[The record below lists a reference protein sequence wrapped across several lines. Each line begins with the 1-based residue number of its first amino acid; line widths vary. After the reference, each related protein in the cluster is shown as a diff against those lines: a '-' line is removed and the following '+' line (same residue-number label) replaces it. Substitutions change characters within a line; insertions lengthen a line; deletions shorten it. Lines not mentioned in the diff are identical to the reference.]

1 MMKQRCKTLPARVL
15 AVVLSLVMLLGSL
28 PVSAAESRFLS
39 FQVESVSENGSKT
52 ESREAAYVVGQEL
65 YVSTNF
71 LAKYTLFYYNGDT
84 HAFVRRGQE
93 ANSKFGRVE
102 INPDS
107 QKATVYMNP
116 FSSKEYTLHGVYTFG
131 QTTFLPLDQMAAYLK
146 CSLTIKDDVMRVVN
160 SGYSLVDAEYAMSK
174 IQSKSD
180 LLRYDVGNIVDDI
193 FGGSE
198 MLFKLSGIL
207 GYFGST
213 VFERRI
219 SKLDFIFHT
228 GDIKEYESFLDK
240 CVTDNQAYMDAL
252 TSGDDLINRFSTV
265 AGLNKDV
272 HDTSKKLADLTSII
286 TDVTQPLKEDNL
298 SASLLWKD
306 ASDWNTAFSDLS
318 KITQFADYY
327 LKLGSMCED
336 NQNMLAQFGDRQL
349 KSDTDFP
356 FRVAL
361 LKVKSRYGGST
372 VSNIMA
378 QVGQQLIKYGAD
390 DAVKTALKKAASDAV
405 LSELAIATTT
415 MDVITK
421 VCRAAGCDIASDAN
435 YSIMLDLAV
444 RTMLFNDFNDLDNT
458 LRHTNESQT
467 ENYRQA
473 AIFYL
478 IACKQTFDAAN
489 KLAAKYD
496 MSATY
501 YKNRIKTINTV
512 LSLYYLAIQSKHF
525 DNFAEMEENITN
537 NQQEIRDAG
546 LLQSGK
552 TVSQDEALQI
562 DASADDDLQKRQWN
576 AQNGELDYSTDGHYI
591 YTKFARQDEN
601 YRLYYSLILG
611 DASGSEKVLTEC
623 TEGFV
628 FAGDRVYY
636 CNAGGLYSCNLEG
649 GDQRKEMR
657 FFYDYKNDY
666 YYTHLIPLPN
676 HQILCDTEI
685 ADGAGGTAQLLI
697 YDTENSKSTK
707 IGSLKMD
714 GYCSFYTHGDDLY
727 MSGYG
732 YDGGRTDGTLF
743 KYSLS
748 TADMEVID
756 VDVFVKDF
764 NGIFGDIAYF
774 TDSERGGK
782 INIYKLDL
790 TKNEG
795 FTSFSVYDDDESMH
809 DILIYRDQV
818 FITSGT
824 GAGDGFAVWN
834 GKEFDYKDPG
844 ISEHGLLSEYGGM
857 EFLGS
862 KLVGMTW
869 NGIDNSDD
877 KITQLYDL
885 Q

>member
-1 MMKQRCKTLPARVL
+1 MLPARVL

-71 LAKYTLFYYNGDT
+71 LAKYTLFYYNSDT
-84 HAFVRRGQE
+84 HAFVRKGQE
-93 ANSKFGRVE
+93 ANSQFGRVE

-107 QKATVYMNP
+107 KKATVYMSP

-131 QTTFLPLDQMAAYLK
+131 QTTFLPLDQLAAYLK

-193 FGGSE
+193 FDGSE

-286 TDVTQPLKEDNL
+286 TDVTQPLKEENL

-336 NQNMLAQFGDRQL
+336 NQNMLAQFSDRQL

-372 VSNIMA
+372 VSNIMG

-444 RTMLFNDFNDLDNT
+444 RTMLFNDFNDLDDT
-458 LRHTNESQT
+458 LRHTNASQT

-496 MSATY
+496 MSATH

-525 DNFAEMEENITN
+525 DNFAEMEENISN

-591 YTKFARQDEN
+591 YTKFARQDET

-628 FAGDRVYY
+628 LVGDRVYY
-636 CNAGGLYSCNLEG
+636 CNVGGLYSCNLDG

-657 FFYDYKNDY
+657 LFYDYKNDY

-707 IGSLKMD
+707 IESLKMD

>member
-131 QTTFLPLDQMAAYLK
+131 QTTFLPLNQMAAYLK
-146 CSLTIKDDVMRVVN
+146 CSLTIKDDVIRVVN

-372 VSNIMA
+372 VSNIMG

-390 DAVKTALKKAASDAV
+390 DAVKTALKKVASDAV
-405 LSELAIATTT
+405 LSQLAIATTT

-525 DNFAEMEENITN
+525 DNFAEMEENIAN

-601 YRLYYSLILG
+601 YKLYYSLILG
-611 DASGSEKVLTEC
+611 DASGSEKVLAEC

-628 FAGDRVYY
+628 FVGDRVYY
-636 CNAGGLYSCNLEG
+636 CNAGGLFSCNLDG

>member
-107 QKATVYMNP
+107 QKTTVYMNP

-131 QTTFLPLDQMAAYLK
+131 QTTFLPLNQMAAYLK

-193 FGGSE
+193 FDGSE
-198 MLFKLSGIL
+198 MLFKISGIL

-356 FRVAL
+356 FRMAL

-372 VSNIMA
+372 VSNIMG

-405 LSELAIATTT
+405 LSELAIVTTT

-525 DNFAEMEENITN
+525 DNFAELEENIAN

-562 DASADDDLQKRQWN
+562 DTSADDDLQKRQWN

-727 MSGYG
+727 MFGYG

>member
-71 LAKYTLFYYNGDT
+71 LAKYTLFYYNSDT

-107 QKATVYMNP
+107 KKATVYMNP

-174 IQSKSD
+174 IQGKSD

-193 FGGSE
+193 FAGSE

-272 HDTSKKLADLTSII
+272 HDTSKKLANLTSII

-349 KSDTDFP
+349 KSCGDFP
-356 FRVAL
+356 FRAAL
-361 LKVKSRYGGST
+361 FKVKSRYGGST
-372 VSNIMA
+372 VSNIMG

-390 DAVKTALKKAASDAV
+390 DAVKTALKKAAGDAV
-405 LSELAIATTT
+405 LSELSIVTTT

-525 DNFAEMEENITN
+525 DNFAEMEENIAN

-628 FAGDRVYY
+628 FVGDRVYY
-636 CNAGGLYSCNLEG
+636 CNAGGLYSCNLDG

-727 MSGYG
+727 MFGYG

>member
-193 FGGSE
+193 FDGSE

-372 VSNIMA
+372 VSNIMG

-405 LSELAIATTT
+405 LSELAIVTTT

-444 RTMLFNDFNDLDNT
+444 RTMLFNDFNDLDNA

-628 FAGDRVYY
+628 FVGDRVYY
-636 CNAGGLYSCNLEG
+636 CNTGGLYSCNLDG

-844 ISEHGLLSEYGGM
+844 IFEHGLLSEYGGM

>member
-1 MMKQRCKTLPARVL
+1 MMKQRCKTLSARVL

-180 LLRYDVGNIVDDI
+180 LLRYDVGNVVDDI

-372 VSNIMA
+372 VSNIMG
-378 QVGQQLIKYGAD
+378 QVGQQLIKYGAN

-405 LSELAIATTT
+405 LSQLAIVTTT

-601 YRLYYSLILG
+601 YKLYYSLILG

-628 FAGDRVYY
+628 FVGDRVYY
-636 CNAGGLYSCNLEG
+636 CNAGGLFSCNLDG

>member
-71 LAKYTLFYYNGDT
+71 LAKYTLFYYNSDA

-107 QKATVYMNP
+107 KKATVYMNP

-174 IQSKSD
+174 IQGKSD

-193 FGGSE
+193 FAGSE

-265 AGLNKDV
+265 AWLNKDV

-349 KSDTDFP
+349 KSDADFP

-372 VSNIMA
+372 VSNIMG

-390 DAVKTALKKAASDAV
+390 DAVKTALKKAAGDAV
-405 LSELAIATTT
+405 LSELSIVTTT

-525 DNFAEMEENITN
+525 DNFAEMEENIAN

-562 DASADDDLQKRQWN
+562 DSSADDDLQKRQWN
-576 AQNGELDYSTDGHYI
+576 AQNGKLDYSTDGHYI

-636 CNAGGLYSCNLEG
+636 CNAGGLFSCNLDG

-774 TDSERGGK
+774 TEYERGGK

-844 ISEHGLLSEYGGM
+844 ISEHSLLSEYGGM

>member
-193 FGGSE
+193 FDGSE

-252 TSGDDLINRFSTV
+252 TSGDDLINRFNTV

-372 VSNIMA
+372 VSNIMG

-525 DNFAEMEENITN
+525 DNFAEMEENIAN
-537 NQQEIRDAG
+537 NQQEIRDVG

-636 CNAGGLYSCNLEG
+636 CNAGGLYSCNLDG

>member
-1 MMKQRCKTLPARVL
+1 MMKQRCKTLPAQVL

-174 IQSKSD
+174 IQGKSD

-193 FGGSE
+193 FAGSE

-372 VSNIMA
+372 VSNIMG
-378 QVGQQLIKYGAD
+378 QVGQQLIKYGAE

-405 LSELAIATTT
+405 LSQLAIATTT

-525 DNFAEMEENITN
+525 DNFAEMEENIAN

-576 AQNGELDYSTDGHYI
+576 AQNGKLDYSTDGHYI

-628 FAGDRVYY
+628 FVGDRVYY
-636 CNAGGLYSCNLEG
+636 CNAGGLFSCNLDG

-685 ADGAGGTAQLLI
+685 ADGDGGTAQLLI

>member
-601 YRLYYSLILG
+601 YKLYYSLILG

-628 FAGDRVYY
+628 FVGDRVYY
-636 CNAGGLYSCNLEG
+636 CNAGGLFSCNLDG

>member
-1 MMKQRCKTLPARVL
+1 MQNAPWPGVGGGVISGDA
-15 AVVLSLVMLLGSL
+15 AGQ
-28 PVSAAESRFLS
+28 SAG
-39 FQVESVSENGSKT
+39 QCGGESVPFFPGGT

-116 FSSKEYTLHGVYTFG
+116 FSSKEFTLHGVYTFG
-131 QTTFLPLDQMAAYLK
+131 QTTFLPLNQMAAYLK

-193 FGGSE
+193 FDGSE
-198 MLFKLSGIL
+198 MLFKISGIL

-372 VSNIMA
+372 VSNIMG

-390 DAVKTALKKAASDAV
+390 DAVNTALKKAASDAV
-405 LSELAIATTT
+405 LSKLAIVTTT

-467 ENYRQA
+467 KNYRQA

-478 IACKQTFDAAN
+478 IACKQTFEAAN

-525 DNFAEMEENITN
+525 DNFAEMEKNIAN

-562 DASADDDLQKRQWN
+562 DTSADDDLQKRQWN

-601 YRLYYSLILG
+601 YKLYYSLILG

-628 FAGDRVYY
+628 FVGDRVYY
-636 CNAGGLYSCNLEG
+636 CNAGGLFSCNLDG

>member
-1 MMKQRCKTLPARVL
+1 MMKQRCKTLPGRVL

-116 FSSKEYTLHGVYTFG
+116 FSSKEFTLHGVYTFG
-131 QTTFLPLDQMAAYLK
+131 QTTFLPLNQMAAYLK

-198 MLFKLSGIL
+198 MLFKISGIL

-372 VSNIMA
+372 VSNIMG

-405 LSELAIATTT
+405 LSKLAIVTTT

-467 ENYRQA
+467 KNYRQA

-478 IACKQTFDAAN
+478 IACKQTFEAAN

-525 DNFAEMEENITN
+525 DNFAEMEKNIAN

-562 DASADDDLQKRQWN
+562 DTSADDDLQKRQWN

-601 YRLYYSLILG
+601 YKLYYSLILG

-628 FAGDRVYY
+628 FVGDRVYY
-636 CNAGGLYSCNLEG
+636 CNAGGLFSCNLDG

>member
-1 MMKQRCKTLPARVL
+1 
-15 AVVLSLVMLLGSL
+15 
-28 PVSAAESRFLS
+28 
-39 FQVESVSENGSKT
+39 
-52 ESREAAYVVGQEL
+52 
-65 YVSTNF
+65 
-71 LAKYTLFYYNGDT
+71 
-84 HAFVRRGQE
+84 
-93 ANSKFGRVE
+93 
-102 INPDS
+102 
-107 QKATVYMNP
+107 
-116 FSSKEYTLHGVYTFG
+116 
-131 QTTFLPLDQMAAYLK
+131 
-146 CSLTIKDDVMRVVN
+146 MRVVN

-193 FGGSE
+193 FDGSE
-198 MLFKLSGIL
+198 MLFKISGIL

-372 VSNIMA
+372 VSNIMG

-405 LSELAIATTT
+405 LSKLAIVTTT

-467 ENYRQA
+467 KNYRQA

-478 IACKQTFDAAN
+478 IACKQTFEAAN

-525 DNFAEMEENITN
+525 DNFAEMEKNIAN

-562 DASADDDLQKRQWN
+562 DTSADDDLQKRQWN

-601 YRLYYSLILG
+601 YKLYYSLILG

-628 FAGDRVYY
+628 FVGDRVYY
-636 CNAGGLYSCNLEG
+636 CNAGGLFSCNLDG

-727 MSGYG
+727 MSGCG

>member
-28 PVSAAESRFLS
+28 PVSAAESRFLY

-193 FGGSE
+193 FDGSE

-252 TSGDDLINRFSTV
+252 TSGDDLINRFNTV

-372 VSNIMA
+372 VSNIMG
-378 QVGQQLIKYGAD
+378 QVGQQLIKYGAE

-405 LSELAIATTT
+405 LSELSIATTT

-525 DNFAEMEENITN
+525 DNFAEMEENIAD

-562 DASADDDLQKRQWN
+562 DTSADDDLQKRQWN

-764 NGIFGDIAYF
+764 NGIFGDVAYF

-834 GKEFDYKDPG
+834 GNEFDYKDPG

>member
-131 QTTFLPLDQMAAYLK
+131 QTTFLPLNQMAAYLK

-193 FGGSE
+193 FDGSE

-372 VSNIMA
+372 VSNIMG
-378 QVGQQLIKYGAD
+378 QVGQQLIKYGAE
-390 DAVKTALKKAASDAV
+390 DAVKTALKKVASDAV
-405 LSELAIATTT
+405 LSQLAIATTT

-525 DNFAEMEENITN
+525 DNFAEMEENIAN

-601 YRLYYSLILG
+601 YKLYYSLILG

-636 CNAGGLYSCNLEG
+636 CNAGGLYSCNLDG

>member
-1 MMKQRCKTLPARVL
+1 MMKQRCKTLSARVL

>member
-1 MMKQRCKTLPARVL
+1 MMKQRCKTLSARVL

-193 FGGSE
+193 FDGSE

-252 TSGDDLINRFSTV
+252 TSGDDLINRFNTV

-372 VSNIMA
+372 VSNIMG

-405 LSELAIATTT
+405 LSELAIVTTT

-525 DNFAEMEENITN
+525 DNFAEMEENIAN

-562 DASADDDLQKRQWN
+562 DTSADDDLQKRQWN
-576 AQNGELDYSTDGHYI
+576 AQNGKLDYSTDGHYI

-601 YRLYYSLILG
+601 YKLYYSLILG
-611 DASGSEKVLTEC
+611 DASGSEKVLAEC

-628 FAGDRVYY
+628 FVGDRVYY
-636 CNAGGLYSCNLEG
+636 CNAGGLFSCNLDG

>member
-1 MMKQRCKTLPARVL
+1 MMKQRCKTLSARVL

-193 FGGSE
+193 FDGSE

-252 TSGDDLINRFSTV
+252 TSGDDLINRFNTV

-372 VSNIMA
+372 VSNIMG

-405 LSELAIATTT
+405 LSELAIVTTT

-525 DNFAEMEENITN
+525 DNFAEMEENIAN

-562 DASADDDLQKRQWN
+562 DTSADDDLQKRQWN
-576 AQNGELDYSTDGHYI
+576 AQNGKLDYSTDGHYI

-601 YRLYYSLILG
+601 YKLYYSLILG
-611 DASGSEKVLTEC
+611 DASGSEKVLAEC

-628 FAGDRVYY
+628 FVGDRVYY
-636 CNAGGLYSCNLEG
+636 CNAGGLFSCNLDG

-877 KITQLYDL
+877 IITQLYDL

>member
-1 MMKQRCKTLPARVL
+1 MMKQRCKTLSARVL

-193 FGGSE
+193 FDGSE

-356 FRVAL
+356 FRMAL

-372 VSNIMA
+372 VSNIMG

-496 MSATY
+496 MSVTY

-525 DNFAEMEENITN
+525 DNFAEMEENIAN

-601 YRLYYSLILG
+601 YKLYYSLILG
-611 DASGSEKVLTEC
+611 DASGSEKVLAEC

-628 FAGDRVYY
+628 FVGDRVYY
-636 CNAGGLYSCNLEG
+636 CNAGGLFSCNLDG

>member
-1 MMKQRCKTLPARVL
+1 MMKQRCKTLPGRVL

-116 FSSKEYTLHGVYTFG
+116 FSSKEFTLHGVYTFG
-131 QTTFLPLDQMAAYLK
+131 QTTFLPLNQMAAYLK

-193 FGGSE
+193 FDGSE
-198 MLFKLSGIL
+198 MLFKISGIL

-372 VSNIMA
+372 VSNIMG

-405 LSELAIATTT
+405 LSKLAIVTTT

-467 ENYRQA
+467 KNYRQA

-478 IACKQTFDAAN
+478 IACKQTFEAAN

-525 DNFAEMEENITN
+525 DNFAEMEKNIAN

-562 DASADDDLQKRQWN
+562 DTSADDDLQKRQWN

-601 YRLYYSLILG
+601 YKLYYSLILG

-628 FAGDRVYY
+628 FVGDRVYY
-636 CNAGGLYSCNLEG
+636 CNAGGLFSCNLDG

-834 GKEFDYKDPG
+834 GKEFDYKDLG

>member
-193 FGGSE
+193 FDGSE

-252 TSGDDLINRFSTV
+252 TSGDDLINRFNTV

-372 VSNIMA
+372 VSNIMG
-378 QVGQQLIKYGAD
+378 QVGQQLIKYGAE

-405 LSELAIATTT
+405 LSELSIATTT

-525 DNFAEMEENITN
+525 DNFAEMEENIAD

-562 DASADDDLQKRQWN
+562 DTSADDDLQKRQWN

-764 NGIFGDIAYF
+764 NGIFGDVAYF

-862 KLVGMTW
+862 KLVSMTW

>member
-71 LAKYTLFYYNGDT
+71 LAKYMLFYYNGDT

-131 QTTFLPLDQMAAYLK
+131 QTTFLPLNQMAAYLK

-193 FGGSE
+193 FDGSE

-372 VSNIMA
+372 VSNIMG

-405 LSELAIATTT
+405 LSELAIVTTT

-478 IACKQTFDAAN
+478 IACKQPFDAAN

-525 DNFAEMEENITN
+525 DNFAEMEENIAN

-601 YRLYYSLILG
+601 YKLYYSLILG
-611 DASGSEKVLTEC
+611 DASGSEKVLAEC

-628 FAGDRVYY
+628 FVGDRVYY
-636 CNAGGLYSCNLEG
+636 CNAGGLFSCNLDG

>member
-1 MMKQRCKTLPARVL
+1 MMEQRCKTLPARVL

-52 ESREAAYVVGQEL
+52 ERREAAYVVGQEL

-131 QTTFLPLDQMAAYLK
+131 QTTFLPLNQMAAYLK

-193 FGGSE
+193 FDGSE

-265 AGLNKDV
+265 VGLNKDV

-372 VSNIMA
+372 VSNIMG
-378 QVGQQLIKYGAD
+378 QVGQQLIKYGAE

-525 DNFAEMEENITN
+525 DNFAEMEKNITN

-562 DASADDDLQKRQWN
+562 DTSADDDLQKRQWN

>member
-131 QTTFLPLDQMAAYLK
+131 QTTFLPLNQMAAYLK

-193 FGGSE
+193 FDGSE

-372 VSNIMA
+372 VSNIMG

-405 LSELAIATTT
+405 LSELAIVTTT

-478 IACKQTFDAAN
+478 IACKQPFDAAN

-525 DNFAEMEENITN
+525 DNFAEMEENIAN

-601 YRLYYSLILG
+601 YKLYYSLILG
-611 DASGSEKVLTEC
+611 DASGSEKVLAEC

-628 FAGDRVYY
+628 FVGDRVYY
-636 CNAGGLYSCNLEG
+636 CNAGGLFSCNLDG

>member
-1 MMKQRCKTLPARVL
+1 MMEQRCKTLPARVL

-131 QTTFLPLDQMAAYLK
+131 QTTFLPLNQMAAYLK

-193 FGGSE
+193 FDGSE

-265 AGLNKDV
+265 VGLNKDV

-372 VSNIMA
+372 VSNIMG
-378 QVGQQLIKYGAD
+378 QVGQQLIKYGAE

-489 KLAAKYD
+489 KLAVKYD

-525 DNFAEMEENITN
+525 DNFAEMEKNITN

-562 DASADDDLQKRQWN
+562 DTSADDDLQKRQWN

-591 YTKFARQDEN
+591 YTKFASQDEN

>member
-1 MMKQRCKTLPARVL
+1 MLPARVL

-71 LAKYTLFYYNGDT
+71 LAKYTLFYYNSDT
-84 HAFVRRGQE
+84 HAFVRKGQE
-93 ANSKFGRVE
+93 ANSQFGRVE

-107 QKATVYMNP
+107 KKATVYMSP

-131 QTTFLPLDQMAAYLK
+131 RTTFLPLDQLAAYLK

-180 LLRYDVGNIVDDI
+180 LLCYDVGNIVDDI
-193 FGGSE
+193 FDGSE

-306 ASDWNTAFSDLS
+306 ASDWNTMFSDLS

-372 VSNIMA
+372 VSNIMG

-444 RTMLFNDFNDLDNT
+444 RTMLFNDFNDLDDT
-458 LRHTNESQT
+458 LRHTNASQT
-467 ENYRQA
+467 ENDRQA

-496 MSATY
+496 MSATH

-525 DNFAEMEENITN
+525 DNFAEMEENISN

-601 YRLYYSLILG
+601 YRLYYNLILG

-628 FAGDRVYY
+628 FVGDRVYY
-636 CNAGGLYSCNLEG
+636 CNVGGLYSCNLDG

-657 FFYDYKNDY
+657 FFYDYRNDY

-844 ISEHGLLSEYGGM
+844 IFEHGLLSEYGGM

>member
-71 LAKYTLFYYNGDT
+71 LAKYTLFYYNSDA

-107 QKATVYMNP
+107 KKATVYMNP

-174 IQSKSD
+174 IQGKSD

-193 FGGSE
+193 FAGSE

-349 KSDTDFP
+349 KSDADFP

-372 VSNIMA
+372 VSNIMG

-390 DAVKTALKKAASDAV
+390 DAVKTALKKAAGDAV
-405 LSELAIATTT
+405 LSELSIVTTT

-525 DNFAEMEENITN
+525 DNFAEMEENIAN

-562 DASADDDLQKRQWN
+562 DSSADDDLQKRQWN
-576 AQNGELDYSTDGHYI
+576 AQNGKLDYSTDGHYI

-636 CNAGGLYSCNLEG
+636 CNAGGLFSCNLDG

-774 TDSERGGK
+774 TEYERGGK
-782 INIYKLDL
+782 TNIYKLDL

-844 ISEHGLLSEYGGM
+844 ISEHSLLSEYGGM

>member
-1 MMKQRCKTLPARVL
+1 MMKQRCKTLPARML

-193 FGGSE
+193 FDGSE

-240 CVTDNQAYMDAL
+240 CVTDNQAHMDAL

-356 FRVAL
+356 FRMAL

-372 VSNIMA
+372 VSNIMG

-525 DNFAEMEENITN
+525 DNFAEMEENIAN

-628 FAGDRVYY
+628 FVGDRVYY
-636 CNAGGLYSCNLEG
+636 CNAGGLYSCNLDG

-727 MSGYG
+727 MFGYG

>member
-193 FGGSE
+193 FDGSE

-252 TSGDDLINRFSTV
+252 TSGDDLINRFNTV

-372 VSNIMA
+372 VSNIMG

-405 LSELAIATTT
+405 LSELAIVTTT

-525 DNFAEMEENITN
+525 DNFAEMEENIAN

-552 TVSQDEALQI
+552 TVSEDEALQI
-562 DASADDDLQKRQWN
+562 DTSADDDLQKRQWN

-601 YRLYYSLILG
+601 YKLYYSLILG
-611 DASGSEKVLTEC
+611 DASGSEKVLAEC

-628 FAGDRVYY
+628 FVGDRVYY
-636 CNAGGLYSCNLEG
+636 CNAGGLFSCNLDG

>member
-193 FGGSE
+193 FDGSE

-252 TSGDDLINRFSTV
+252 TSGDDLINRFNTV

-372 VSNIMA
+372 VSNIMG
-378 QVGQQLIKYGAD
+378 QVGQQLIKYGAE

-405 LSELAIATTT
+405 LSELSIATTT

-525 DNFAEMEENITN
+525 DNFAEMEENIAD

-562 DASADDDLQKRQWN
+562 DTSADDDLQKRQWN

-601 YRLYYSLILG
+601 YKLYYSLILG

-636 CNAGGLYSCNLEG
+636 CNAGGLYSCNLDG

>member
-1 MMKQRCKTLPARVL
+1 MMKQRCKTLPGRVL

-71 LAKYTLFYYNGDT
+71 LAKYTLFYYNSDT

-116 FSSKEYTLHGVYTFG
+116 FSSKEFTLHGVYTFG
-131 QTTFLPLDQMAAYLK
+131 QTTFLPLNQMAAYLK

-193 FGGSE
+193 FDGSE
-198 MLFKLSGIL
+198 MLFKISGIL

-372 VSNIMA
+372 VSNIMG

-405 LSELAIATTT
+405 LSKLAIVTTT

-467 ENYRQA
+467 KNYRQA

-478 IACKQTFDAAN
+478 IACKQTFEAAN

-525 DNFAEMEENITN
+525 DNFAEMEKNIAN

-562 DASADDDLQKRQWN
+562 DTSADDDLQKRQWN

-601 YRLYYSLILG
+601 YKLYYSLILG

-628 FAGDRVYY
+628 FVGDRVYY
-636 CNAGGLYSCNLEG
+636 CNAGGLFSCNLDG

>member
-131 QTTFLPLDQMAAYLK
+131 QTTFLPLNQMAAYLK
-146 CSLTIKDDVMRVVN
+146 CSLTIKDDVIRVVN

-372 VSNIMA
+372 VSNIMG

-405 LSELAIATTT
+405 LSELAIVTTT

-478 IACKQTFDAAN
+478 IACKQPFDAAN

-525 DNFAEMEENITN
+525 DNFAEMEENIAN

-601 YRLYYSLILG
+601 YKLYYSLILG
-611 DASGSEKVLTEC
+611 DASGSEKVLAEC

-628 FAGDRVYY
+628 FVGDRVYY
-636 CNAGGLYSCNLEG
+636 CNAGGLFSCNLDG

>member
-1 MMKQRCKTLPARVL
+1 
-15 AVVLSLVMLLGSL
+15 
-28 PVSAAESRFLS
+28 
-39 FQVESVSENGSKT
+39 
-52 ESREAAYVVGQEL
+52 
-65 YVSTNF
+65 
-71 LAKYTLFYYNGDT
+71 
-84 HAFVRRGQE
+84 
-93 ANSKFGRVE
+93 
-102 INPDS
+102 
-107 QKATVYMNP
+107 MNP

-131 QTTFLPLDQMAAYLK
+131 QTTFLPLDQMVAYLK

-193 FGGSE
+193 FDGSE

-252 TSGDDLINRFSTV
+252 TSGDDLINRFNTV

-372 VSNIMA
+372 VSNIMG
-378 QVGQQLIKYGAD
+378 QVGQQLIKYGAE

-405 LSELAIATTT
+405 LSELSIATTT

-525 DNFAEMEENITN
+525 DNFAEMEENIAD

-562 DASADDDLQKRQWN
+562 DTSADDDLQKRQWN

-601 YRLYYSLILG
+601 YKLYYSLILG

-636 CNAGGLYSCNLEG
+636 CNAGGLYSCNLDG

>member
-1 MMKQRCKTLPARVL
+1 MMKQRCKTLSARVL

-193 FGGSE
+193 FDGSE

-372 VSNIMA
+372 VSNIMG

-405 LSELAIATTT
+405 LSQLAIVTTT

-501 YKNRIKTINTV
+501 YKNRIKTINTA

-525 DNFAEMEENITN
+525 DNFAELEENIAN

-562 DASADDDLQKRQWN
+562 DTSADDDLQKRQWN

-601 YRLYYSLILG
+601 YKLYYSLILG

-628 FAGDRVYY
+628 FVGDRVYY
-636 CNAGGLYSCNLEG
+636 CNARGLFSCNLDG

-764 NGIFGDIAYF
+764 NGIFGDVAYF

>member
-71 LAKYTLFYYNGDT
+71 LAKYTLFYYNSDA

-107 QKATVYMNP
+107 KKATVYMNP

-174 IQSKSD
+174 IQGKSD

-193 FGGSE
+193 FAGSE

-252 TSGDDLINRFSTV
+252 TSGDDLINRFSNAV
-265 AGLNKDV
+265 GLNKDV

-372 VSNIMA
+372 VSNIMG

-405 LSELAIATTT
+405 LSELSIVTTT

-525 DNFAEMEENITN
+525 DNFAEMEENIAN

-562 DASADDDLQKRQWN
+562 DSSADDDLQKRQWN
-576 AQNGELDYSTDGHYI
+576 AQNGKLDYSTDGHYI

-636 CNAGGLYSCNLEG
+636 CNAGGLFSCNLDG

-774 TDSERGGK
+774 TEYERGGK
-782 INIYKLDL
+782 TNIYKLDL

-844 ISEHGLLSEYGGM
+844 ISEHSLLSEYGGM

>member
-131 QTTFLPLDQMAAYLK
+131 QTTFLPLNQMAAYLK

-193 FGGSE
+193 FDGSE

-372 VSNIMA
+372 VSNIMG

-405 LSELAIATTT
+405 LSELAIVTTT

-525 DNFAEMEENITN
+525 DNFAEMEENIAN

-601 YRLYYSLILG
+601 YKLYYSLILG
-611 DASGSEKVLTEC
+611 DASGSEKVLAEC

-628 FAGDRVYY
+628 FVGDRVYY
-636 CNAGGLYSCNLEG
+636 CNAGGLFSCNLDG

-795 FTSFSVYDDDESMH
+795 FTSFSVYNDDESMH

>member
-193 FGGSE
+193 FDGSE

-252 TSGDDLINRFSTV
+252 TSGDDLINRFNTV

-372 VSNIMA
+372 VSNIMG
-378 QVGQQLIKYGAD
+378 QVGQQLIKYGAE

-405 LSELAIATTT
+405 LSELSIATTT

-525 DNFAEMEENITN
+525 DNFAEMEENIAD

-562 DASADDDLQKRQWN
+562 DTSADDDLQKRQWN

-764 NGIFGDIAYF
+764 NGIFGDVAYF

-809 DILIYRDQV
+809 DILIYSDQV

>member
-131 QTTFLPLDQMAAYLK
+131 QTTFLPLNQMAAYLK

-193 FGGSE
+193 FDGSE

-372 VSNIMA
+372 VSNIMG

-405 LSELAIATTT
+405 LSELAIVTTT

-525 DNFAEMEENITN
+525 DNFAEMEENIAN

-562 DASADDDLQKRQWN
+562 DTSADDDLQKRQWN

-636 CNAGGLYSCNLEG
+636 CNAGGLFSCNLDG